1 MTIFFS
7 LSNRLNSVTKKTLN
21 GHTYECRGPLSL
33 VDQWERKKKKKK
45 EKQSFL
51 FDLKSFKKRVK
62 SETTMNS
69 EKNFLFVSRE
79 KRWKIEYKEIIK

>member
-1 MTIFFS
+1 MQRSTFS
-7 LSNRLNSVTKKTLN
+7 
-21 GHTYECRGPLSL
+21 RGSMG
-33 VDQWERKKKKKK
+33 EKKKKKK
-45 EKQSFL
+45 EEQSFL

-69 EKNFLFVSRE
+69 EKNFLFVSSLE

>member
-21 GHTYECRGPLSL
+21 EHTYECRGPLSL
-33 VDQWERKKKKKK
+33 VDQWERKKKK
-45 EKQSFL
+45 EEQSFL

-69 EKNFLFVSRE
+69 EKNFLFVSSSE

>member
-1 MTIFFS
+1 MTIFS

-21 GHTYECRGPLSL
+21 EHTYEYRGPLSL

-45 EKQSFL
+45 EEQSFL

>member
-21 GHTYECRGPLSL
+21 EHTYECRGPLSL
-33 VDQWERKKKKKK
+33 VDQWKREKKKK
-45 EKQSFL
+45 EEQSFL

>member
-21 GHTYECRGPLSL
+21 EHTYECRGPLSL
-33 VDQWERKKKKKK
+33 VDQWERKKKK
-45 EKQSFL
+45 EEQSFL